1 MYLLVRSGRVKE
13 DDIVKGLKENNE
25 ESFIN
30 MVEIYKNKIL
40 SLCYS
45 YTQDYGE
52 AEDISQE
59 VFISIY
65 KGIKNFREESSL
77 STYIYKITV
86 SRCLDY
92 KRRKSIKGFLT
103 GLFQMNKEIE
113 NTFDKDDKN
122 AVREAVS
129 NLPEDLR
136 VCIVLYYF
144 IGLTQKEIGDILNI
158 SPKNVEGRI
167 YRGKKK
173 LKSYLKE
180 GGFEFV

>member
-1 MYLLVRSGRVKE
+1 VKE
-13 DDIVKGLKENNE
+13 DELVKGLKESNE
-25 ESFIN
+25 ESFIK
-30 MVEIYKNKIL
+30 MVELYKNKIA

-92 KRRKSIKGFLT
+92 KRRKNIKGFLA
-103 GLFQMNKEIE
+103 GLFQTNKEAEI
-113 NTFDKDDKN
+113 TFDRDDKN

-129 NLPEDLR
+129 KLPEDLR

-144 IGLTQKEIGDILNI
+144 IGLSQKEISDILNI

-167 YRGKKK
+167 YRGKKR

>member
-1 MYLLVRSGRVKE
+1 MKE
-13 DDIVKGLKENNE
+13 DEIVKALKENNE
-25 ESFIN
+25 ESFIE
-30 MVEIYKNKIL
+30 VVQLYKNKIV

-65 KGIKNFREESSL
+65 KGIKNFREEASL

-103 GLFQMNKEIE
+103 GLFQINKEIE

-136 VCIVLYYF
+136 ICIVLYYF
-144 IGLTQKEIGDILNI
+144 IGLTQKEISSILEI

-167 YRGKKK
+167 YRAKKRIK
-173 LKSYLKE
+173 AHLKE
-180 GGFEFV
+180 GGFEFE

>member
-1 MYLLVRSGRVKE
+1 MKE
-13 DDIVKGLKENNE
+13 NEIVKGLKENNK
-25 ESFIN
+25 ESFIK
-30 MVEIYKNKIL
+30 MVDLYKNKIV

-92 KRRKSIKGFLT
+92 KRRKNIKGFLT
-103 GLFQMNKEIE
+103 GLFQINKEVE
-113 NTFDKDDKN
+113 STFDRDDKN

-129 NLPEDLR
+129 KLSEDLR

-144 IGLTQKEIGDILNI
+144 IGLSQKEISDILNI

-167 YRGKKK
+167 YRGKKR

>member
-1 MYLLVRSGRVKE
+1 MKE
-13 DDIVKGLKENNE
+13 DEIVKALKENNE
-25 ESFIN
+25 ESFIEV
-30 MVEIYKNKIL
+30 VELYKNKIV

-65 KGIKNFREESSL
+65 KGIKNFREEASL

-92 KRRKSIKGFLT
+92 KRRKNIKGFLT
-103 GLFQMNKEIE
+103 GLFQINKEIE

-136 VCIVLYYF
+136 ICIVLYYF
-144 IGLTQKEIGDILNI
+144 IGLTQKEVSNILDI

-167 YRGKKK
+167 YRAKKR
-173 LKSYLKE
+173 LKAYLKE
-180 GGFEFV
+180 GGFGFE